1 MKDNL
6 DTFNQIHRLIEKLE
20 YSYDAEYIQ
29 EVTNNLLNQFEI
41 AGSAEWSRDDLNNY
55 IFENDIADL
64 ISSQGYV
71 IHDDFLQD
79 IREIQHAII
88 MFFGV
93 DS

>member
-1 MKDNL
+1 MNDNL
-6 DTFNQIHRLIEKLE
+6 DTFNSIKRQIENLE
-20 YSYDAEYIQ
+20 CYDAEYIP
-29 EVTNNLLNQFEI
+29 EVTNHLLNQFEI
-41 AGSAEWSRDDLNNY
+41 AGSAEWSRNDLKDH
-55 IFENDIADL
+55 IFDNDIADL

-79 IREIQHAII
+79 VREIQHAII